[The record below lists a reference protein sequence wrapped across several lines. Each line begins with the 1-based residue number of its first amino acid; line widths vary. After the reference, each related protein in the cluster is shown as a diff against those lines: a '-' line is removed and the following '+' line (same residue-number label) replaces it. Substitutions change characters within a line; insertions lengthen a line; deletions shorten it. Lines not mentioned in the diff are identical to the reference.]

1 MTRRLRGDSSA
12 ANRREQDG
20 GSERGE
26 QTERD
31 GGRESER
38 ESGGSMDATPRGAT
52 LSRILRSISPLR
64 SNTMP
69 APTYYARHYR
79 ARHASPPFPLRLLS
93 TALAPLAPLQRQGLP
108 TARRLL
114 SPTAGPAAPPRARG
128 LTASRANFDPPIA
141 PRRRLPRAGKLIHT
155 HTRSRDFS

>member
-1 MTRRLRGDSSA
+1 MTRRLRGDSKA
-12 ANRREQDG
+12 ANSREQDG

-31 GGRESER
+31 EGRESER

-79 ARHASPPFPLRLLS
+79 ARHASPPFPLRLRS
-93 TALAPLAPLQRQGLP
+93 TALAPHAPPASSSP

-155 HTRSRDFS
+155 HTRSPDFS